1 VFKKIQQGRIYE
13 QIVNQV
19 LEALLRGDLKPKD
32 KLPSENELS
41 LIFGVSR
48 VTVREAIRSLEQLG
62 VVEVRRGNTGGAYIK
77 KVNMDELVQQIAN
90 ALCIAGVTF
99 QHLAEA
105 RELLEEMII
114 SKLALFNLNSKHI
127 QRLKKLNEM
136 AKKHYK
142 EGKNRER
149 LLTNFKFHGA
159 IAEIT
164 RNPLIVFMHKLISK
178 LSIGFFENVVPSD
191 GMIQN
196 TLKYHDELINLLE
209 KGDFV
214 KASLLCS
221 RHIKEVS
228 ADILA
233 KSKQQISNKS
243 LS

>member
-62 VVEVRRGNTGGAYIK
+62 VVEVRRGNTGGVYIK

-136 AKKHYK
+136 AKKHYR
-142 EGKNRER
+142 EGKSRER

-164 RNPLIVFMHKLISK
+164 RNPLIVFMHKLVSK
-178 LSIGFFENVVPSD
+178 LSIGFFV
-191 GMIQN
+191 
-196 TLKYHDELINLLE
+196 INLLE

-214 KASLLCS
+214 KASLVCS

-228 ADILA
+228 ADILG
-233 KSKQQISNKS
+233 KSKQQIPNKS
-243 LS
+243 LSRFGR